1 MKRKTTKSGAQKA
14 APARMT
20 LNRETLRRLE
30 ESELQRA
37 AGQMK
42 RTQTCAP
49 CGGTGVTCSGW
60 PPCTC

>member
-1 MKRKTTKSGAQKA
+1 MKTKKTS
-14 APARMT
+14 RMT
-20 LNRETLRRLE
+20 LHRETLRHLE

-37 AGQMK
+37 AGQWK
-42 RTQTCAP
+42 TQTCVP

>member
-1 MKRKTTKSGAQKA
+1 MKRTPIESGARKA

-20 LNRETLRRLE
+20 LHRETLRRLE

-37 AGQMK
+37 AGQLK
-42 RTQTCAP
+42 THTCYP